1 MTIAELIAAG
11 AMTTAPMFPS
21 PFTAEVLPTYPGYY
35 LKTNTADIV
44 IGPGVT
50 LTNGWIQFNPGTPA
64 YKSLPGTPREGEVL
78 TTEEVE
84 VRPCFAVVNPACP
97 GHAHTNL
104 TRWRWASGAWN
115 RVPETYAEPLP
126 FGTNSIFWNGSP
138 ISATN
143 LISTNSILWSTG
155 ATNVAARL
163 LSKTGALVEK
173 FRNLPPNGA
182 PFGASP
188 SDFIDLLDAF
198 REDIK

>member
-35 LKTNTADIV
+35 LKTNNADIV
-44 IGPGVT
+44 IGPGIT
-50 LTNGWIQFNPGTPA
+50 LTNGWIQFSPGTPT

-84 VRPCFAVVNPACP
+84 VRPCFAAVYPACP

-115 RVPETYAEPLP
+115 RVPETNATIFWAGTTLP
-126 FGTNSIFWNGSP
+126 FTNLVSTNVIDYQS
-138 ISATN
+138 SATN
-143 LISTNSILWSTG
+143 VTIRLPEVEASYRKLSEILQK
-155 ATNVAARL
+155 VL
-163 LSKTGALVEK
+163 EALK
-173 FRNLPPNGA
+173 P
-182 PFGASP
+182 
-188 SDFIDLLDAF
+188 
-198 REDIK
+198 